1 VAETVGFIGL
11 GAMGKPMAKNLIKAG
26 FSLYVYD
33 LNSAPVQELVAL
45 GAKAAASPKDVAS
58 NCGTVVTMLPNSPH
72 VESVLSGENG
82 ILAGMAA
89 GGTIIDTSSIAPGA
103 SKKFAAMAAG
113 KGVNMLDAPVTGGV
127 VGAEAGTLAILVG
140 GEQEVFNQSLSIL
153 EAMGKSIVRFGEIGA
168 GQTAKMVNQIIVGIQ
183 FAAVAEAWTI
193 GVKAGADPY
202 LLQEV
207 LGKGA
212 ARCFAIERI
221 PNNMLVG
228 NFEGGFAIDLQHKD
242 LCLALETSRDLNVP
256 LNLTSAALQQY
267 EAARALGFGKKDHS
281 AVVKVL
287 QTITGVDVSAS
298 TKSE

>member
-1 VAETVGFIGL
+1 MKTSVGFIGL

-26 FSLYVYD
+26 FPLYVYD
-33 LNSAPVQELVAL
+33 LNPAPVEELVAL
-45 GAKAAASPKDVAS
+45 GAKAAATPKELAS
-58 NCGTVVTMLPNSPH
+58 NCGTVITMLPNSPH
-72 VESVLSGENG
+72 VESVLSGDNG
-82 ILAGMAA
+82 VLAGMAT
-89 GGTIIDTSSIAPGA
+89 GGTIIDMSSIAPGA
-103 SKKFAAMAAG
+103 AKKLAAMAAE
-113 KGVNMLDAPVTGGV
+113 KGVNMIDAPVTGGV

-140 GEQEVFNQSLSIL
+140 GAKEVFEKSMPIL

-183 FAAVAEAWTI
+183 WAAVAEAWTI
-193 GVKAGADPY
+193 GVKAGADPV

-212 ARCFAIERI
+212 ARCFAIERM

-228 NFEGGFAIDLQHKD
+228 NFEPGFAIDLQHKD
-242 LCLALETSRDLNVP
+242 LCLALDTSRDLQVP
-256 LNLTSAALQQY
+256 LNLTSTALQYY

-287 QTITGVDVSAS
+287 QNITGVDISVKKKA
-298 TKSE
+298 E